1 MISENCSTDCV
12 NVSLSD
18 VVYITVRIDMATIPM
33 SAVSMIYPLNFLHQS

>member
-12 NVSLSD
+12 FTTSPLSD

-33 SAVSMIYPLNFLHQS
+33 SA